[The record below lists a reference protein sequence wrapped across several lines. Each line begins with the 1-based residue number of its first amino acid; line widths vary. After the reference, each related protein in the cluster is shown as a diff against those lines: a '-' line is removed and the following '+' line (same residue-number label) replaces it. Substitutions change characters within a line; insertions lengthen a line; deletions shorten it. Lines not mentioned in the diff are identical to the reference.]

1 MKTLSEA
8 SSPLKPLRMHM
19 CIYLLDVEKQI
30 GGMDKIA
37 NKLRYPG
44 DIDIVTIVCY
54 NLYVFE
60 RELRKHI

>member
-1 MKTLSEA
+1 MA
-8 SSPLKPLRMHM
+8 
-19 CIYLLDVEKQI
+19 
-30 GGMDKIA
+30 KIA

-60 RELRKHI
+60 LEIEKAYRE